1 MVRDWQRDYAPRLAR
16 SLDYYINF
24 YLVWIMNTYKIGIE
38 ETCHGYV
45 WIKAESQK
53 DATSK
58 AHDMIQ
64 SENVIDSLCR
74 GQSEF
79 PDHYPT
85 MLKNADAFVSS
96 VEIEE

>member
-1 MVRDWQRDYAPRLAR
+1 
-16 SLDYYINF
+16 
-24 YLVWIMNTYKIGIE
+24 MNTYKIGIE

-85 MLKNADAFVSS
+85 MLKNADASVSS